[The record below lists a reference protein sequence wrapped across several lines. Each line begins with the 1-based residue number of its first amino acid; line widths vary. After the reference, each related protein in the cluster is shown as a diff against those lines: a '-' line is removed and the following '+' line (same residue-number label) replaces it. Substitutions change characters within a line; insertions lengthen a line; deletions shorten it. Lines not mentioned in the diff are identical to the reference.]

1 MTDSDRNHFD
11 QGLDALAKVLRL
23 QALESD
29 VKFGY
34 FKALRHFTMSAF
46 LDGCQKLTETYRPRR
61 KDDFPVPAVFAEAIG
76 GVVMPEEPQSRTCEE
91 IKASYRRR
99 GMLIGE
105 EARELLEAE
114 IAAKQQEA
122 DESWDAVATSVLGK
136 EPF

>member
-11 QGLDALAKVLRL
+11 QGLDALAKILRL
-23 QALESD
+23 QSLESD

-34 FKALRHFTMSAF
+34 FKALRHFKIEAF
-46 LDGCQKLTETYRPRR
+46 FEGCQKLTETYRPRR

-76 GVVMPEEPQSRTCEE
+76 GVVKPEEPQSRTYEE

-99 GMLIGE
+99 GILIG
-105 EARELLEAE
+105 
-114 IAAKQQEA
+114 QEA
-122 DESWDAVATSVLGK
+122 DESWDAVATSVLGE